1 MTIENRNRTG
11 VARHRGKMTVTHE
24 YKHIWIHKADIAR
37 IEALA
42 QKRGWLAD
50 TGRNAGQ
57 VNFQQAINE
66 ILQAGLK
73 CLQA

>member
-1 MTIENRNRTG
+1 VSKQKQNAAVYR
-11 VARHRGKMTVTHE
+11 AKMGADHAL
-24 YKHIWIHKADIAR
+24 KNIWIHKADIAR